1 MRAISILS
9 KLEKSNEEE
18 DNSIIVIDYKIKDS
32 LAVLEG
38 QGY

>member
-18 DNSIIVIDYKIKDS
+18 DNSIIVIEYKIQDS